1 MTHTV
6 TAVDGLDR
14 VDINNK
20 LHDLNEEISK
30 LQTQMIGLREV
41 QSMYVEMRDMIDL
54 ECERRERSEEVENLF
69 DEMFGGW
76 LTLTHSSLTN
86 IMLFDLPVYK
96 KQLPQVWLEDGKFV
110 IESDS
115 FRYVIEDDLKLLFKL
130 CRRFKTDAI
139 QQTYVTN

>member
-1 MTHTV
+1 MTRIISDKKVTINGMTHTV

-41 QSMYVEMRDMIDL
+41 QSTYVEMRDMIDL

-69 DEMFGGW
+69 DEMFGG
-76 LTLTHSSLTN
+76 
-86 IMLFDLPVYK
+86 
-96 KQLPQVWLEDGKFV
+96 
-110 IESDS
+110 
-115 FRYVIEDDLKLLFKL
+115 
-130 CRRFKTDAI
+130 
-139 QQTYVTN
+139 

>member
-1 MTHTV
+1 MTRIISDKKVTINGMTHTV

-69 DEMFGGW
+69 DEMFGG
-76 LTLTHSSLTN
+76 
-86 IMLFDLPVYK
+86 
-96 KQLPQVWLEDGKFV
+96 
-110 IESDS
+110 
-115 FRYVIEDDLKLLFKL
+115 
-130 CRRFKTDAI
+130 
-139 QQTYVTN
+139 

>member
-1 MTHTV
+1 MTRIISDKKVTINGMTHTV

-30 LQTQMIGLREV
+30 IQTQIIGLREV

-69 DEMFGGW
+69 DEMFGG
-76 LTLTHSSLTN
+76 
-86 IMLFDLPVYK
+86 
-96 KQLPQVWLEDGKFV
+96 
-110 IESDS
+110 
-115 FRYVIEDDLKLLFKL
+115 
-130 CRRFKTDAI
+130 
-139 QQTYVTN
+139 

>member
-1 MTHTV
+1 MTRIISDKKVTINGMTHTV

-30 LQTQMIGLREV
+30 LQTQIIGLREV

-69 DEMFGGW
+69 DEMFGG
-76 LTLTHSSLTN
+76 
-86 IMLFDLPVYK
+86 
-96 KQLPQVWLEDGKFV
+96 
-110 IESDS
+110 
-115 FRYVIEDDLKLLFKL
+115 
-130 CRRFKTDAI
+130 
-139 QQTYVTN
+139 

>member
-30 LQTQMIGLREV
+30 LQTQIIGLREV

-69 DEMFGGW
+69 DEMFGG
-76 LTLTHSSLTN
+76 
-86 IMLFDLPVYK
+86 
-96 KQLPQVWLEDGKFV
+96 
-110 IESDS
+110 
-115 FRYVIEDDLKLLFKL
+115 
-130 CRRFKTDAI
+130 
-139 QQTYVTN
+139 